1 MLRLGTKIAE
11 LRTEN
16 GMTQEE
22 LAEQLRVSA
31 RTVQK
36 WEAGERIPEVD
47 QLLQL
52 SKLFHV
58 STDYLLKEETMPVMA
73 QAEQREK
80 DHAMPAYDE
89 LRDREKKDR
98 FAEFRRSV
106 EKTYFENS
114 EEKQEEKEPYLLKE
128 SEVLEFLEERR
139 RVGIMTAA
147 GVGEC
152 VASPVPMILLAGIQA
167 TFFPQMESLPV
178 LGVAVLIAMV
188 AHAVT
193 LFIQSGRISRRA
205 AFLSETVFEP
215 DPAAELLIQETAERE
230 KEDAAKKISAGV
242 SLCILSIIPVIVI
255 SAIAG
260 RIATVFATAGVAGML
275 MIIAAG
281 VYLLVNAGYQNATV
295 KMLLQRGK
303 YRPSVKNTAAHFG
316 SVYWLVMTAT
326 YLGYSAVTGDWH
338 ISWIIWVLAG
348 IAYPIVMGAGRKD

>member
-1 MLRLGTKIAE
+1 MLGSKIAE
-11 LRTEN
+11 LRIRN

-22 LAEQLRVSA
+22 LAEQLRVST

-36 WEAGERIPEVD
+36 WEAGERMPEVD

-52 SKLFHV
+52 SELFHV
-58 STDYLLKEETMPVMA
+58 STDYLLKEETMPVMKEA
-73 QAEQREK
+73 DERDSQAEAPVYESLRE
-80 DHAMPAYDE
+80 
-89 LRDREKKDR
+89 REKKDR

-106 EKTYFENS
+106 EKTYFQQK
-114 EEKQEEKEPYLLKE
+114 EEKREDSEPYVLKE
-128 SEVLEFLEERR
+128 SEVLEFLKERR
-139 RVGIMTAA
+139 KAGILTGA

-152 VASPVPMILLAGIQA
+152 VASPVPVIMMAGIQA
-167 TFFPQMESLPV
+167 TFFPGMEALPV
-178 LGVAVLIAMV
+178 FGVALMIAMI

-193 LFIQSGRISRRA
+193 LFIQSGRISRKA

-215 DPAAELLIQETAERE
+215 DPAAELLIQEAAEKE
-230 KEDAAKKISAGV
+230 KEDASQKITAGV

-260 RIATVFATAGVAGML
+260 RLATVFATMGVAGML
-275 MIIAAG
+275 MMIAAG
-281 VYLLVNAGYQNATV
+281 VYLFVNAGYQNATV
-295 KMLLQRGK
+295 KMLLQNGK
-303 YRPSVKNTAAHFG
+303 YRPSVKKKAAHFG

-348 IAYPIVMGAGRKD
+348 IAYPIIMGAGRKD